1 MRTSV
6 HLLPIWISFLDLL
19 LLATWYSFEIVLPI
33 LLPLDSQKKNDNF
46 FLEGGVGGVGEDH
59 NVLLII

>member
-1 MRTSV
+1 MHSNT
-6 HLLPIWISFLDLL
+6 ILL